1 LSLEIR
7 VSTLAHYSGGVSP
20 SHANSL
26 GACALFI
33 VFIAASSRS
42 IGTHTGIKAVSNGQQ
57 IVREP

>member
-1 LSLEIR
+1 
-7 VSTLAHYSGGVSP
+7 
-20 SHANSL
+20 L